1 LYRVRSVGT
10 AWVEDRYV
18 ATGEK
23 NGLGELFDLG
33 EKKKSGS
40 LGARVGVDRIGGFN
54 GKTIGKP

>member
-1 LYRVRSVGT
+1 LGGT

-40 LGARVGVDRIGGFN
+40 FGARVGVDRIGGFN